1 MGQPSSGGWSGGP
14 PTDPLGSGPSTAK
27 EDLQYVCLPIQGI
40 TLSGSHAHTRGHG
53 NPHTHQPD
61 LAQPLRS
68 ALSSI
73 YSLSPLCAP
82 RWQPSRRS
90 LSLKLDWSS
99 FHSRPFLSLVGSR
112 GVLPRRR
119 QRPRPRRRRAGR
131 WGNEAHRTPV
141 CCGDNQPKDVL
152 CGSTMLS
159 IIRLAAPASLKLSC
173 RTESPGN
180 PAGV

>member
-1 MGQPSSGGWSGGP
+1 MGQPSSSGGWFVRGGP

-99 FHSRPFLSLVGSR
+99 FHSRPFLSQLVGSR
-112 GVLPRRR
+112 GVLHRRR
-119 QRPRPRRRRAGR
+119 QPLPADPSSAVARRCSLWQYDAF
-131 WGNEAHRTPV
+131 NHQVSSSCIVEALV
-141 CCGDNQPKDVL
+141 QNG
-152 CGSTMLS
+152 
-159 IIRLAAPASLKLSC
+159 IA
-173 RTESPGN
+173 
-180 PAGV
+180 